1 MMDFMFQAFNI
12 LCIMYLYISL
22 KYKIS
27 FFQYFTSQ
35 IRFIQF

>member
-1 MMDFMFQAFNI
+1 MMDFKFFFSFQYI
-12 LCIMYLYISL
+12 VYLYISL